1 MKNLDLLARTIRAVI
16 LIVALE
22 LRLIAQSVIL
32 VQDSVN
38 I

>member
-22 LRLIAQSVIL
+22 LRSIAQSVIL